1 MSTGRMQYQAWGG
14 SYETNR
20 KRKGTTMA
28 ITPREKWKQG
38 HRQQYYKPVRNCL
51 SPARYA
57 MPKRQAPHG
66 LTNSFPLLT
75 EEEAKRLDE
84 AINKKGINNEK

>member
-1 MSTGRMQYQAWGG
+1 MTRILPFAN
-14 SYETNR
+14 ETNR

-38 HRQQYYKPVRNCL
+38 HRQQYQKPVRNPL

-57 MPKRQAPHG
+57 MPKRQAPNG

-75 EEEAKRLDE
+75 EEEAKRLNE
-84 AINKKGINNEK
+84 EINKKGINNEK